1 MESTTQIYLMIT
13 PERGAVKDVRGE
25 AMAGG
30 YETRIDITSFDLGF
44 RAKENTVKGAQK
56 PDVVGNLDWDS
67 ITISKVFDDASLS
80 LAGMLSR
87 HASFEEAK
95 IAVDQQYVESEGEKE
110 RNEVLIISLR
120 SGRVADYSLRTSE
133 GKQGAS
139 MIETVELS
147 FHKFS
152 ITYYAYEGEKGKLGG
167 DYRLGR
173 AYFESHRDEQ
183 QD

>member
-87 HASFEEAK
+87 HASFEEA
-95 IAVDQQYVESEGEKE
+95 
-110 RNEVLIISLR
+110 
-120 SGRVADYSLRTSE
+120 
-133 GKQGAS
+133 
-139 MIETVELS
+139 
-147 FHKFS
+147 
-152 ITYYAYEGEKGKLGG
+152 
-167 DYRLGR
+167 
-173 AYFESHRDEQ
+173 
-183 QD
+183 